1 MLINSGI
8 MNYIFNINEIIIKS
22 NSSSLAGLFLLK
34 VFDVILRSSL
44 VRMHLQIAVSVTQ
57 LL

>member
-34 VFDVILRSSL
+34 VFDVILRSL